1 MIKRRGTPLLSI
13 PGNRIANA
21 FGAESG
27 MGTDHKRFR
36 CTPIH
41 SSLEFV
47 SLGRAMRPRKPVD
60 GASVRIDFYDTGVDE

>member
-1 MIKRRGTPLLSI
+1 MSI

-47 SLGRAMRPRKPVD
+47 SLDRKIGRATRPRKPVD
-60 GASVRIDFYDTGVDE
+60 EASVRIDFYDTGVDE